1 MTNYE
6 YILNEC
12 RKAHYYGW
20 KAEVASACVEILNNC
35 SRSELQ
41 RLFTS
46 RWLDKE
52 SEVRKAIFNLLFGKQ
67 LEKRA
72 TMIREASI
80 DELGAM
86 LMDKDGN
93 YVKLAR
99 QELKNRYKTVAPN
112 TQMMIIRFFMHGT
125 TKQDVKWGEVRE
137 KWQKR
142 GYANPPS
149 TFDTW
154 KKYY

>member
-6 YILNEC
+6 YILSEC
-12 RKAHYYGW
+12 KKAHRDAW
-20 KAEVASACVEILNNC
+20 QAEAVSACVERLSNL
-35 SRSELQ
+35 SRSELL

-46 RWLDKE
+46 PWLDKK
-52 SEVRKAIFNLLFGKQ
+52 SEVRKAIFNLLYGEQ
-67 LEKRA
+67 LEQRA
-72 TMIREASI
+72 AMIREASI

-86 LMDKDGN
+86 LTDKDGN

-99 QELKNRYKTVAPN
+99 QELKERYQKVDHN

-149 TFDTW
+149 IFDTW
-154 KKYY
+154 K